1 MPDFTV
7 LIDSISVPLQVGIY
21 NAECCIDRY
30 EIDGQTSAVLLQQME
45 KIFEQYSVSRIIYVN
60 GPGSYMAIKLTYIM
74 LQTIKLIRGI
84 EFDGCSA
91 FELNGGNPVRA
102 MGSLYFIKEKE
113 TIITKKFDEKVKQ
126 EFWLPDNLSA
136 IVLDTD
142 NKPQYIL
149 PAV

>member
-1 MPDFTV
+1 MP
-7 LIDSISVPLQVGIY
+7 IQVGIY
-21 NAECCIDRY
+21 SAESCIDRY

-45 KIFEQYSVSRIIYVN
+45 KILEQYSVSRIIYVN

-84 EFDGCSA
+84 EFEGCSA
-91 FELNGGNPVRA
+91 FELNGGKPVRA

-126 EFWLPDNLSA
+126 EFWLPDDLST

-142 NKPQYIL
+142 NKPHYAL